1 MSDNFSSNTDPS
13 ESSTQKPEKK
23 GILSKFDDFSKNQR
37 RIAVIF
43 YISIV
48 VAGLITIGGTVYTI
62 ADLIMATGKMELFL
76 ELSLGF
82 QIAIIGGLLAGLFF
96 LIILFYGLYKKGV
109 ISILNILFRERQ
121 VAEKYQNKLMVK
133 IIAGALMVSVFAI
146 IVGFIYSIFQYLLL
160 GIIQSSEVTLATI
173 FANFSQGQIV
183 LLIGGIIFLL
193 VGLAFLFNYL
203 WYNGYYFIINLIY
216 SLEPEE

>member
-1 MSDNFSSNTDPS
+1 MTENFSNSDNEATAETSA
-13 ESSTQKPEKK
+13 KK
-23 GILSKFDDFSKNQR
+23 EILSNFEGISKNQR
-37 RIAVIF
+37 RIALIF
-43 YISIV
+43 YVSIV
-48 VAGLITIGGTVYTI
+48 IAGLITIGGTVYTI

-76 ELSLGF
+76 DLSLGF

-96 LIILFYGLYKKGV
+96 LVILFYGLYKKGV
-109 ISILNILFRERQ
+109 KSILHILFREREI
-121 VAEKYQNKLMVK
+121 AEKYQNKLLVK
-133 IIAGALMVSVFAI
+133 IIAGALMISVFMI

-183 LLIGGIIFLL
+183 LLVGGIVFLII
-193 VGLAFLFNYL
+193 GLFFLFNYL